1 MSFFF
6 VYFVANF
13 KIKMPFYIFISAS
26 KENRSKNRDLDKEIL
41 SNVER
46 KKAILYHLMQH
57 SNILDNKDDKAFEF

>member
-1 MSFFF
+1 
-6 VYFVANF
+6 
-13 KIKMPFYIFISAS
+13 MPFYIFISAS